1 MKQLTLL
8 LMMLSCSVFAQNSDS
23 SRIYYQQ
30 AFDEIKA
37 MLEGK
42 TEPSFKRAVFV
53 TENAYF
59 DNSLSYKQF
68 NEQIDFLAYL
78 SKRVMANNTLEY
90 DERDKEEV
98 VKKFAAYR
106 VLKDTITFIYKE
118 TADSTYAFQTIPY
131 TYDFDDFWGEKDW
144 SKMFVTKLLKTRTGN
159 CHSLPFLYKIL
170 AEELGTTAYLSMSPN
185 HTYIKQWTKKTGWF
199 NTELTSGQ
207 FPIDGWIMASGYI
220 KVDAVVNG
228 IYMDTLSMKQSL
240 AVNLTDLAQGYQKK
254 FGGNDSEFILQ
265 CLELALKHYP
275 HYVNALIMQAEL
287 YKKKYESLMAKH
299 GAAHASELWHLPEAK
314 ALFDDMQSQYLH
326 IHNLGYSKMPKEMY
340 LNWLMDIKE
349 RDTNKEVERYTF
361 TPPQPFEKY
370 GYKVKVA
377 TASNGKYQEFFDL
390 DTLVQ
395 IGTVM
400 LNRMTGQVT
409 SFVEYDTVYSEA
421 TLEPEVISRWLSPD
435 PLAEEFYDWSP
446 YNYGFSNPIRFSDP
460 TGLAPLDH
468 IYLNEGGKEIYRVE
482 NDEPDRTFVIKTT
495 KTTDDLYPK
504 TVERDQKGFSNPI
517 TKAEAKNTEKLIK
530 SGNLEGDHM
539 NNLVEIAPQEARQ
552 DMVNIVSQDDGKG
565 GTFIKNPQNNREYGG
580 NISSDGRSATEST
593 AGPVSAPGGNGFIRG
608 NLDFHSHPSGS
619 FTSNQGV
626 TGSFVQAPSRH
637 DITTAKGTEY
647 VFGRSSGTVYIYNGT
662 GVVATLPMK
671 RFVTPKP

>member
-1 MKQLTLL
+1 
-8 LMMLSCSVFAQNSDS
+8 MMLSCSVFAQNSDS

-59 DNSLSYKQF
+59 DNSLSYEQF

-131 TYDFDDFWGEKDW
+131 TYDFDDFWGERDW

-170 AEELGTTAYLSMSPN
+170 AEELGTTAYLSMAPN
-185 HTYIKQWTKKTGWF
+185 HTFIRQWTKKTGWF

-254 FGGNDSEFILQ
+254 FGEPDSAFILQ

-287 YKKKYESLMAKH
+287 YKKKYEALMAKH
-299 GAAHASELWHLPEAK
+299 GVAHASELWHLPKAK

-446 YNYGFSNPIRFSDP
+446 YNYAFSNPIRYTDP
-460 TGLAPLDH
+460 TGLAPFDIIFNNSNGEELGRIVLPGEDVH
-468 IYLNEGGKEIYRVE
+468 VE
-482 NDEPDRTFVIKTT
+482 VETTMKVDEPIVVDPGIISA
-495 KTTDDLYPK
+495 DL
-504 TVERDQKGFSNPI
+504 GFEPDAVGISIDYSGVVGGGLTGGIDFTYMLSGEDAGNLYGFKKI
-517 TKAEAKNTEKLIK
+517 GGGVGLDGEIGVSGFAAKFNSEANTEFFSAKGMEGK
-530 SGNLEGDHM
+530 YSG
-539 NNLVEIAPQEARQ
+539 
-552 DMVNIVSQDDGKG
+552 
-565 GTFIKNPQNNREYGG
+565 Y
-580 NISSDGRSATEST
+580 SA
-593 AGPVSAPGGNGFIRG
+593 GFYA
-608 NLDFHSHPSGS
+608 SGS
-619 FTSNQGV
+619 YSWSNEDNQVEFYPGQK
-626 TGSFVQAPSRH
+626 S
-637 DITTAKGTEY
+637 TTTWETYNLGGGIGGEVGAKWY
-647 VFGRSSGTVYIYNGT
+647 SGTSTLING
-662 GVVATLPMK
+662 GRPISINPNL
-671 RFVTPKP
+671 R